1 MLIFL
6 NFLFL
11 LNSLLN
17 KKEFHDTCGQSPPIH
32 FKTNEKENVQT
43 GNVET
48 GTVQPFKP
56 IIFQWSFEHL
66 KHV

>member
-1 MLIFL
+1 MR
-6 NFLFL
+6 
-11 LNSLLN
+11 
-17 KKEFHDTCGQSPPIH
+17 PISSNTLY
-32 FKTNEKENVQT
+32 KLTKKENVKT

-66 KHV
+66 KHVRVKLRSITPHKMYK